1 MLKIALPSGSL
12 EKETLELFKSA
23 DLEVR
28 RSDREYASSI
38 DDPRIGKVSL
48 LKAQEIP
55 KFVEYGYFD
64 LGITG
69 MDWITERNADVAEIA
84 QFNYS
89 KRGEGKVKIVLA
101 GSAGGKIN
109 APKKIKDG
117 SRVATEYINITKR
130 YFEKLGKKVKIFHS
144 YGTTEAKVPEMADF
158 IVDLTETG
166 ETLRKNNL
174 RIIDVILESST
185 KLIANRESV
194 KDRKKRKEIEEIKTL
209 LLGVIEARGKVLLTM
224 NVEKSR
230 LKLLVDALPAMKKP
244 TVSRLYNTNYYA
256 VETVVNKSDVNRL
269 IPKLKEKGAEDIL
282 EMNITKIV
290 K

>member
-23 DLEVR
+23 DLEVK
-28 RSDREYASSI
+28 RSDREYASRI

-64 LGITG
+64 IGITG
-69 MDWITERNADVAEIA
+69 LDWITERGADVAEIA
-84 QFNYS
+84 EFNYS

-101 GSAGGKIN
+101 GSADEKIN
-109 APKKIKDG
+109 SPEKIKDG
-117 SRVATEYINITKR
+117 SRIATEYINITKK
-130 YFEKLGKKVKIFHS
+130 YFEKLGIKVKIFHS
-144 YGTTEAKVPEMADF
+144 YGATEAKVPEMADYV
-158 IVDLTETG
+158 VDLTETG
-166 ETLRKNNL
+166 ETLKKNNL
-174 RIIDVILESST
+174 KIIDTILESST
-185 KLIANRESV
+185 KFIANKESI
-194 KDRKKRKEIEEIKTL
+194 KDKKKKKEIEEIKTL

-224 NVEKSR
+224 NVQKSN
-230 LKLLVDALPAMKKP
+230 LKSVIEILPAMKKP
-244 TVSRLYNTNYYA
+244 TVSRLYNSNYYA
-256 VETVVNKSDVNRL
+256 VETVVNKTEVNRL
-269 IPKLKEKGAEDIL
+269 IPKLKERGAEDIL